1 MTLAEK
7 LLQGFQELPDEK
19 KRQDID
25 FVEFLRVKQQHELE
39 QMMDSIITD
48 NKEAFVEL
56 AK

>member
-7 LLQGFQELPDEK
+7 LLQNFQELPEEK
-19 KRQDID
+19 KRQVID
-25 FVEFLRVKQQHELE
+25 FVEFLRAKERQELE
-39 QMMDSIITD
+39 QMMDNIIAE

>member
-7 LLQGFQELPDEK
+7 LLQNFQELPDEK
-19 KRQDID
+19 KRQVID
-25 FVEFLRVKQQHELE
+25 FVEFLRIKERQELE
-39 QMMDSIITD
+39 QMMDNIIAD

>member
-7 LLQGFQELPDEK
+7 LLRDFQALPEDK
-19 KRQDID
+19 QQQVID
-25 FVEFLRVKQQHELE
+25 FVEFIRNKQQKEMETL
-39 QMMDSIITD
+39 MDEIITV

>member
-7 LLQGFQELPDEK
+7 LLQNFQELPDEK
-19 KRQDID
+19 KRQVID
-25 FVEFLRVKQQHELE
+25 FVEFLRIKERQELE
-39 QMMDSIITD
+39 QMMDNIIAE

>member
-7 LLQGFQELPDEK
+7 LLQNFQELPDER
-19 KRQDID
+19 KRQVID
-25 FVEFLRVKQQHELE
+25 FVEFLRIKERQGLE
-39 QMMDSIITD
+39 QMMDNIIAE